1 MLTPDGAGATV
12 AGMLMVALSRSGR
25 CSGWAQLDPA
35 ATTTA
40 SYRPAISSW
49 AVTNATAAPDLTLT
63 MVEAAPTAGVIWGW
77 RCDWR

>member
-1 MLTPDGAGATV
+1 
-12 AGMLMVALSRSGR
+12 MLMVALSRSGR

-63 MVEAAPTAGVIWGW
+63 MEAAPTAGG
-77 RCDWR
+77 RSGDGGATGGERNDSAG